1 MMEIDKPKKGSAR
14 NAERLQELS
23 DKLDDIVSEL
33 NDVCTELKKIEDSK
47 RQLRD
52 VFFELANEYL
62 ETSGT
67 LERKTLDEKWASR
80 AEAELHVSRNR
91 PGWRIIQYNDGEA
104 VIEEDPSQM
113 RFEWVNHENYQMSR
127 STAIVG
133 TEFDFE
139 MLKDHDPDLFRQIVN
154 EKIVYEIDEKKTQ
167 DILEKHPHHLNILQ
181 ESTKLGKVQLRMSSP
196 KKVVEE

>member
-1 MMEIDKPKKGSAR
+1 MMEIDKLKKESAQ
-14 NAERLQELS
+14 NAERLQEIS
-23 DKLDDIVSEL
+23 DKLDDVVSEM
-33 NDVCTELKKIEDSK
+33 NNICVELKKIEDSK
-47 RQLRD
+47 RQMRE

-62 ETSGT
+62 EKSGT

-80 AEAELHVSRNR
+80 AEAELHVSTRR
-91 PGWRIIQYNDGEA
+91 PGWRVIQYEDGKA

-113 RFEWVNHENYQMSR
+113 RFEWVNHENYIMSR

-154 EKIVYEIDEKKTQ
+154 EKVIYEIDEKKAQ
-167 DILEKHPHHLNILQ
+167 DLLEKHPHHLNILQ
-181 ESTKLGKVQLRMSSP
+181 DSTRPGKIQLRMSSP
-196 KKVVEE
+196 KKVEDE